1 MKTIIKINHEPNK
14 SDSKWACYDVT
25 FQDIDKDGKRK
36 QWNAHLTRNE
46 FRQQTLKEEIEA
58 TNYDSVFF
66 KETCKRIEELE
77 ELAYQRGVMSEVESN
92 AGASL

>member
-1 MKTIIKINHEPNK
+1 MKTIVKIDHKPKPNG
-14 SDSKWACYDVT
+14 SKWDLFHVT
-25 FQDIDKDGKRK
+25 FREDGKE
-36 QWNAHLTRNE
+36 WNAHLTRNE

-77 ELAYQRGVMSEVESN
+77 ELAYQRGVTSEVESN
-92 AGASL
+92 AGADI

>member
-1 MKTIIKINHEPNK
+1 MKKIVKINQEPKK

-25 FQDIDKDGKRK
+25 FREDDKE
-36 QWNAHLTRNE
+36 WNAHLTRNE
-46 FRQQTLKEEIEA
+46 FRQQQLKEEIEA
-58 TNYDSVFF
+58 YNYDSVFI
-66 KETCKRIEELE
+66 KEILKRIKELE